1 MNYGFTLGSRLIT
14 ALALA
19 ALTTVTASAGSNSPK
34 DGSLGGWYGITF
46 DAFSKKYPPH
56 KHCQKSNENGEGFV
70 RCFLD
75 QQKVEGTSGWKA
87 DFLFF
92 KGALIELQL
101 TRPTDEPATY
111 DTLKAKLSKS
121 LWQPVASEINDPAVN
136 VRDAKILRSSEAT
149 SWTYRDTTW
158 KQELANKKHR
168 EVVLSESIE
177 SPKNGEK
184 STKPTGV
191 IIRVKYYNLNQLR

>member
-1 MNYGFTLGSRLIT
+1 MNNGFNLGGRLIT
-14 ALALA
+14 ALVLA
-19 ALTTVTASAGSNSPK
+19 ALTTVTAAAGSNSPK
-34 DGSLGGWYGITF
+34 KGSLGDWYGITWES
-46 DAFSKKYPPH
+46 FSKKHPPH
-56 KHCQKSNENGEGFV
+56 KHCQKNNENGEGFV

-75 QQKVEGTSGWKA
+75 QKKVEGTSGWKA

-121 LWQPVASEINDPAVN
+121 LWQPVASEINDPTLN
-136 VRDAKILRSSEAT
+136 VRDAKILRGTETT

-158 KQELANKKHR
+158 KQEQANKKHR
-168 EVVLSESIE
+168 EIRLTESIE
-177 SPKNGEK
+177 FPTNGAK
-184 STKPTGV
+184 PSKKPTSV
-191 IIRVKYYNLNQLR
+191 SILIKNHN